1 MNRFW
6 LLLIIAVMTS
16 SCGGSATQYIEGS
29 KDFTGEIGKIVDI
42 PNQSDLREMGDSLQ
56 EYMLEFNFKSG
67 ISGQLNPLTQ
77 EQTDYI
83 FDAQKYAGTP
93 QINPDYKAP
102 GKVEIVFSNGSIAK
116 LDKVTLKFT
125 ALELTSNAVPPADIE
140 YSGERREMTAELAEK
155 IARFWFDRYNFDLKN
170 FQLNPIT
177 VGQSTSVV
185 FTEKLA
191 DSDVASPNYIKAVI
205 NYWGMIEGFE
215 INVGPTPTIGTKP
228 TLGETGIKDKAKQ
241 FLALPTDFELNVIP
255 VRVIKRI
262 YKEENGKLTFTD
274 KLAWFIDASG
284 YKIESRNQILTL
296 DAHTGMPI
304 Q

>member
-6 LLLIIAVMTS
+6 LLLIIAVMAC
-16 SCGGSATQYIEGS
+16 SCGGSTAQYIEGP
-29 KDFTGEIGKIVDI
+29 KDFTGEIGKLATI
-42 PNQSDLREMGDSLQ
+42 PDQSTLREMGDNLQ

-67 ISGQLNPLTQ
+67 ISGQLNPLGQ

-83 FDAQKYAGTP
+83 FDTQKYAGTP

-102 GKVEIVFSNGSIAK
+102 NKFEIVFSNGSIAK
-116 LDKVTLKFT
+116 LDKVTMKFT
-125 ALELTSNAVPPADIE
+125 ALELTPNAIPPADIE

-191 DSDVASPNYIKAVI
+191 DTDVSSPNYVKALI
-205 NYWGMIEGFE
+205 SYWGMVEGFE

-228 TLGETGIKDKAKQ
+228 TLGQDEIIDKAKQ
-241 FLALPTDFELNVIP
+241 FLALPTDFNLNVKP
-255 VRVIKRI
+255 ARVIKRI
-262 YKEENGKLTFTD
+262 YKEENEKLTYTD